1 MLAPVRIT
9 GLTDAPDLRNNGQMA
24 IRVVELHH
32 HALRSGSSPG
42 AGDRVRDFY
51 RDVLGLAG
59 LEVGQGIDAAE
70 PHVTLAVA
78 DLDAARVEL
87 DRLGVIYRTHTQAG
101 SVPRISLRDP
111 AGNLLE
117 LHQWGAGRVAR
128 QQAAA
133 PIDRGDYQ
141 RVWTAVMFADMRG
154 FTRISEHLQPDQVVP
169 LLNEYFEL
177 LTNITLAHG
186 GRVFHMAG
194 DGMMAGFGVPDKRDD
209 APCQAIRAAREMLT
223 QFAELAKDWHR
234 RLDVRTG
241 LGIGINAGEVIAG
254 HVGSPSYRHYTIVGD
269 TVNVASRLS
278 QRARAG
284 EALFSRSV
292 MTVLQARRI
301 DLQIVSLP
309 ALQLRGRDASVE
321 IFCLPANERLHA
333 A

>member
-1 MLAPVRIT
+1 
-9 GLTDAPDLRNNGQMA
+9 MA

-32 HALRSGSSPG
+32 HALRPG
-42 AGDRVRDFY
+42 ATAAAGDRVRDFY

-59 LEVGQGIDAAE
+59 LDLGQGIDAAE

-78 DLDAARVEL
+78 DLDAARLEL
-87 DRLGVIYRTHTQAG
+87 DRLGVIYRSHSVAG

-117 LHQWGAGRVAR
+117 LHQWGAGRHAHR
-128 QQAAA
+128 QSDA
-133 PIDRGDYQ
+133 PLDRGEYQ
-141 RVWTAVMFADMRG
+141 RVWSAVMFADMRG

-169 LLNEYFEL
+169 LLNEYFDL
-177 LTNITLAHG
+177 LTDITLGHG

-194 DGMMAGFGVPDKRDD
+194 DGMMAGFGVQDKRDD
-209 APCQAIRAAREMLT
+209 SPCQALRAAREMLT
-223 QFAELAKDWHR
+223 RFGELAKEWHR

-269 TVNVASRLS
+269 VVNVASRLS

-284 EALFSRSV
+284 EALFSHSV
-292 MTVLQARRI
+292 MKVIEERKIGLRYVQ
-301 DLQIVSLP
+301 LP
-309 ALQLRGRDASVE
+309 ALQLRGREAPVE
-321 IFCLPANERLHA
+321 IFCLPATDRSPV
-333 A
+333 